1 MRTYNPVIFYKT
13 TNTYVKVRG
22 YGPNIINKGAFIMKP
37 QNTTNKKAGGFK
49 NSKQPNKF
57 NSSKKDNTG
66 GKKDFHKKPTFKK
79 VQIPIAYS
87 DFYASKI
94 DSLYNLLDQIT
105 FDLIAIPVKMN
116 KSEFSGDD
124 SLRGNMIV
132 GTVVKFNNDNTLTIS
147 MSEEYA
153 GHVTKDMVVG
163 IRCRKDYTTD
173 EVNYISEFTITS
185 KYESIDAHYKDISDS
200 FNDGDAEDTATSD

>member
-1 MRTYNPVIFYKT
+1 
-13 TNTYVKVRG
+13 
-22 YGPNIINKGAFIMKP
+22 MKP
-37 QNTTNKKAGGFK
+37 QNTNKKSGGFK
-49 NSKQPNKF
+49 NGKQPNKF
-57 NSSKKDNTG
+57 NPSKKDNA
-66 GKKDFHKKPTFKK
+66 GKKDFPKKPVFKK

-116 KSEFSGDD
+116 KSEFSGDN

-163 IRCRKDYTTD
+163 IRCRKDYSTD
-173 EVNYISEFTITS
+173 EINYISEFTITA
-185 KYESIDAHYKDISDS
+185 KYESIDAHYKDINES
-200 FNDGDAEDTATSD
+200 FSDAEDTATS